1 MSNRLYKF
9 IVIAQ
14 ISLIALLLLFVLNGE
29 RKVWTFPSTTS
40 LRIIEAMSGIRFR
53 KLIELLPDY
62 YK

>member
-29 RKVWTFPSTTS
+29 QVLEKIRNASPADTGYQLDGSRELV
-40 LRIIEAMSGIRFR
+40 RIGYENTNS
-53 KLIELLPDY
+53 
-62 YK
+62 

>member
-29 RKVWTFPSTTS
+29 RVLEAIRGTAPVSTNFS
-40 LRIIEAMSGIRFR
+40 QDGSGEFVRVENGS
-53 KLIELLPDY
+53 KYL
-62 YK
+62 

>member
-29 RKVWTFPSTTS
+29 RVLEKIRNASPTSTNFS
-40 LRIIEAMSGIRFR
+40 QDDSGEMVRV
-53 KLIELLPDY
+53 KSENKYL
-62 YK
+62 